1 MAVDSLKFGVCLA
14 YYFDPQ
20 DTGEIAR
27 RVEELGFDSLWVTE
41 NVHSRTPSLEP
52 LMALS
57 TFAANT
63 TRVTIGPAVLL
74 LPLRNPVGLAH
85 AAATLDKLSGGRLI
99 LGVGSGG
106 GAPEG
111 YQAYGVPL
119 EERGRRSD
127 EILEIMTALWTGEPV
142 SFDGVHYSFSEYT
155 LGARP
160 VQRPHPPIWLGGDAP
175 AVVRRV
181 ARWGQGFFPAH
192 KSPAECAGLYDKVR
206 GLRQEYGR
214 GSVEFTNAAYLYV
227 NLAESGDLALRVT
240 KEVLLERYT
249 YPVTHLRLGATCI
262 LGAVDDCVRLL
273 KEYQAAGVA
282 HIVLDPT
289 CPKEEV
295 LPLLERVSREI
306 LPHFK

>member
-1 MAVDSLKFGVCLA
+1 MAVGSPKFGVSLA
-14 YYFDPQ
+14 YYFDLQ
-20 DTGEIAR
+20 ETVEIAR

-160 VQRPHPPIWLGGDAP
+160 VQRPHPPIWLGGEAP

-181 ARWGQGFFPAH
+181 ARWGQGYFPAH
-192 KSPAECAGLYDKVR
+192 KSPAECAGLYDKVQV
-206 GLRQEYGR
+206 LRQEYGR

-227 NLAESGDLALRVT
+227 NLAESGELALKVT

-273 KEYQAAGVA
+273 KEYQAAGAA

-289 CPKEEV
+289 CLKEEV

-306 LPHFK
+306 LPHFR